1 LKKQNKRISK
11 KSEKKQNNIKFILL
25 LIMLAVI
32 VYVLYAIINLV
43 IKPVDK
49 VLIEEGKIYLEE
61 TTVGYILRDEE
72 VISRS
77 KL

>member
-11 KSEKKQNNIKFILL
+11 NSKHREQKIKSLL
-25 LIMLAVI
+25 LIIIIGVTI
-32 VYVLYAIINLV
+32 YVLNLTINLV

-72 VISRS
+72 VVSRR

>member
-1 LKKQNKRISK
+1 
-11 KSEKKQNNIKFILL
+11 
-25 LIMLAVI
+25 MLAVI